1 MNATQSLDEAHRDAT
16 REETM
21 SAQFAGLVMQQTN
34 LALMLLGK
42 SPHPETQK
50 TMLDIDGARMFI
62 DQLEM
67 LESKTKGNLDKREQG
82 LLKQSLTALRMAF
95 VEAANQE
102 SAPAAKKEPAG
113 SAAAAPSGAAAP
125 EGATS
130 AGVEPA
136 GTTEDAESRKKF
148 SKKY

>member
-1 MNATQSLDEAHRDAT
+1 MNSPQSPPEALGNVS
-16 REETM
+16 REENM

-50 TMLDIDGARMFI
+50 PMLDLDGAKMFI

-67 LESKTKGNLDKREQG
+67 LEVKTQGNLKADEAK
-82 LLKQSLTALRMAF
+82 LLKQSLTALRLAF
-95 VEAANQE
+95 VQAIDSQSPSTASEQPK
-102 SAPAAKKEPAG
+102 APATQ
-113 SAAAAPSGAAAP
+113 APPPESSIAP
-125 EGATS
+125 DQASTPPSEEEA
-130 AGVEPA
+130 
-136 GTTEDAESRKKF
+136 RKKF

>member
-1 MNATQSLDEAHRDAT
+1 MNSPQSPPEALGNVS
-16 REETM
+16 REENM

-50 TMLDIDGARMFI
+50 PMLDLDGAKMFI

-67 LESKTKGNLDKREQG
+67 LEVKTQGNLKADEAK
-82 LLKQSLTALRMAF
+82 LLKQSLTALRLAF
-95 VEAANQE
+95 VQAIDSQSPSMAADQPKKPA
-102 SAPAAKKEPAG
+102 APAEPPESSTTPTPP
-113 SAAAAPSGAAAP
+113 SAEEA
-125 EGATS
+125 
-130 AGVEPA
+130 
-136 GTTEDAESRKKF
+136 RKKF

>member
-1 MNATQSLDEAHRDAT
+1 MKDTQTPEEPPGGAS
-16 REETM
+16 REESM

-50 TMLDIDGARMFI
+50 PMLDLDGAKMFI

-67 LESKTKGNLDKREQG
+67 LEVKTQGNLKADEAK
-82 LLKQSLTALRMAF
+82 LLKQSLTALRPAF
-95 VEAANQE
+95 VQAIDSQSPATAAEQPK
-102 SAPAAKKEPAG
+102 APAAQ
-113 SAAAAPSGAAAP
+113 APPPESSLAP
-125 EGATS
+125 DQASTPPSEEEA
-130 AGVEPA
+130 
-136 GTTEDAESRKKF
+136 RKKF